1 MKPGT
6 TFDDVIERLE
16 WAYGRST
23 PVTAAA
29 FRDRFDVS
37 RATAYRWAP
46 RLEAARLL
54 FLMRHQANPMPAP
67 SAGFPGREIARA
79 MRVSRSTLC
88 GRPTHRSHP

>member
-1 MKPGT
+1 MST
-6 TFDDVIERLE
+6 SFHDVIDRLE

-29 FRDRFDVS
+29 LLDRFDMS

-54 FLMRHQANPMPAP
+54 FQLRHTTTPKPAP
-67 SAGFPGREIARA
+67 LAGFPGGEAFRSMRA
-79 MRVSRSTLC
+79 TKTILW
-88 GRPTHRSHP
+88 GQPTHRRHP